1 MKYLWWELS
10 LVFIR
15 KYAFTGR
22 NLSRDIRKERSKS
35 VKSPYKRSFWINI
48 LVFSSWKQCL
58 LCEMH
63 VHEYFLFFLHICNFN
78 FFLLHTNLF
87 LYMNETLKN
96 KLSKSRYYSTQ
107 EVYILLKQCRLVNRY
122 LVSFSICNSLYVSLV
137 NLIKKINYFKC
148 ASECQRS
155 TIDTQRSTL
164 EICASLSCLSSPQ
177 FLHKPSDQK

>member
-1 MKYLWWELS
+1 ML
-10 LVFIR
+10 
-15 KYAFTGR
+15 
-22 NLSRDIRKERSKS
+22 
-35 VKSPYKRSFWINI
+35 KSPYKRSFWINI

-63 VHEYFLFFLHICNFN
+63 VHEYFLFFYIYVIFKI
-78 FFLLHTNLF
+78 FFLLHTNPF

-107 EVYILLKQCRLVNRY
+107 EVYILLKQCRLVNRD
-122 LVSFSICNSLYVSLV
+122 LVSFFICNSLYVSLV

-164 EICASLSCLSSPQ
+164 EIFASLSCLSSPQ
-177 FLHKPSDQK
+177 FLHKHSDQK